1 MGTRVSLYMSR
12 RELVAW
18 LGFLGS
24 IAGCAYL
31 GWLLFWHWP
40 ANAAALASDPSV
52 GAPVSTG
59 LTVYVLLV
67 AALQNWRRRQEPF
80 EDERDRAIDGMSAK
94 LGFIALAVLNV
105 VAGVLVHSE
114 SALLA
119 EFGGEWVRLCLLWMV
134 LASVAVFGGSQ
145 LYWYRRG

>member
-1 MGTRVSLYMSR
+1 
-12 RELVAW
+12 
-18 LGFLGS
+18 
-24 IAGCAYL
+24 
-31 GWLLFWHWP
+31 
-40 ANAAALASDPSV
+40 
-52 GAPVSTG
+52 
-59 LTVYVLLV
+59 
-67 AALQNWRRRQEPF
+67 
-80 EDERDRAIDGMSAK
+80 MSAK

-119 EFGGEWVRLCLLWMV
+119 EYGGEWVRLCLLWMV